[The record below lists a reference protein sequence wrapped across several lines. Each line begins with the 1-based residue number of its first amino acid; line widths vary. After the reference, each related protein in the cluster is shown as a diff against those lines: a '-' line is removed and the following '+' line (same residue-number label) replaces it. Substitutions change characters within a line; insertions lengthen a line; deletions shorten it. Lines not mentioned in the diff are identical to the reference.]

1 MIDVTL
7 ESNKDPELSI
17 QPVINQI
24 FATKTLMT
32 KKFQSWSFYLI
43 LWILFTVFEVQIIP
57 FPCPNFAPIDRHIR
71 VESQIPEPS

>member
-17 QPVINQI
+17 QPVIDQI

-32 KKFQSWSFYLI
+32 KKFQS
-43 LWILFTVFEVQIIP
+43 
-57 FPCPNFAPIDRHIR
+57 
-71 VESQIPEPS
+71 